1 MGLESLFHWVQSTDW
16 ATYIRES
23 ALFYPMI
30 MTTHLACIAFFGGLI
45 VTTDLR
51 LMGVVMT
58 DMPAAVMIARLRP
71 WKWFGFLLMITCG
84 ILLASSK
91 ADTYYPNPFFRMK
104 MLLLA
109 MIGAHAVAFHRN
121 VYGRNAPATGGMAKA
136 AGALSLALWLGVVSM
151 GRWIAYYEPPK

>member
-1 MGLESLFHWVQSTDW
+1 LSLESLFHWIQSTDW

-23 ALFYPMI
+23 ALLYPMI

-51 LMGVVMT
+51 LLGVIMT
-58 DMPAAVMIARLRP
+58 DTPAPQLISRLRP

-91 ADTYYPNPFFRMK
+91 ADTYYPNPYFRMK

-109 MIGAHAVAFHRN
+109 MVGVHAMAFHGS
-121 VYGRNAPATGGMAKA
+121 VYGRRAPASGGMAKA
-136 AGALSLALWLGVVSM
+136 AGVLSLALWLGVLSM